1 MVMDATL
8 TPLFTTFYLHQ
19 QVFGV
24 YYPIPLY
31 KTIIVGYSGMYS
43 GMYLGY
49 PSMINGEH
57 AVGLY
62 YTFSDLMENPE
73 SVLYPPN
80 TKRNHAP

>member
-24 YYPIPLY
+24 YYSIPLY

-49 PSMINGEH
+49 PSMI
-57 AVGLY
+57 
-62 YTFSDLMENPE
+62 
-73 SVLYPPN
+73 
-80 TKRNHAP
+80 